1 MHLRIVLAT
10 LVLALAGCAG
20 SSRVMVG
27 QARPPIDP
35 ARIIELVQ
43 QDRRWKLA
51 GPDRLVVSRETATLP
66 ERAAAIREII
76 SMLNQPVSPSK
87 KQS

>member
-1 MHLRIVLAT
+1 M
-10 LVLALAGCAG
+10 
-20 SSRVMVG
+20 
-27 QARPPIDP
+27 
-35 ARIIELVQ
+35 Q

-51 GPDRLVVSRETATLP
+51 GPDKLAVSRETATLP

-76 SMLNQPVSPSK
+76 SLLNHPVSPSK